1 MPLVETVPFNGRP
14 SPLLKGQSLFDV
26 HQTGL
31 CCVQYVNSRCQL
43 TTGRLPGLGDRE
55 KDNDRYG
62 VNGMQDSVVLVR
74 RALLKR
80 RQRVVCKQN
89 AAVRVTAL

>member
-14 SPLLKGQSLFDV
+14 SPLLKGWSFFNV

-31 CCVQYVNSRCQL
+31 CCVQCVDSRCQL
-43 TTGRLPGLGDRE
+43 TTKKPSRLGDRD
-55 KDNDRYG
+55 KDNDRYK
-62 VNGMQDSVVLVR
+62 VDGMQDSAVLVR

-80 RQRVVCKQN
+80 RQHVVCKLN